1 MQVLCSAGATEWLA
15 GNCTTLG
22 QLDGPLAWKSSS
34 TAHSRAGE
42 SIRVSTSKE
51 KQDGSDQLRSC
62 QAANTSTLAHGN
74 GPKCDAMQ
82 HNAVHSLRA
91 SESRSAS

>member
-1 MQVLCSAGATEWLA
+1 M
-15 GNCTTLG
+15 
-22 QLDGPLAWKSSS
+22 
-34 TAHSRAGE
+34 
-42 SIRVSTSKE
+42 STSKE